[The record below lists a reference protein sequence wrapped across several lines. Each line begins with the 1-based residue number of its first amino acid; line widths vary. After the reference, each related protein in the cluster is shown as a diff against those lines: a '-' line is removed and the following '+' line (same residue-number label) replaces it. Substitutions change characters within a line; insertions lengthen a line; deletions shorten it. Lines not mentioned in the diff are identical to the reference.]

1 MATYYYLISSLPA
14 LRADQDPP
22 ISYDEFLG
30 MCKTAVPSS
39 VYSALEDLSL
49 SSDKGPLA
57 KEWSV
62 FYKSF
67 KAELD
72 YQRSI
77 KIGRPRPIPE
87 SRDAEAGAVISAA
100 IGAENPLEAEKLLMS
115 LEFKKLDE
123 MTSLH
128 YFDDYVLMGY
138 ALKLKLLERRRT
150 FKFEDGKEEFT
161 QLFTNI
167 QEQILKV

>member
-1 MATYYYLISSLPA
+1 VATYYYLISSLPT

-30 MCKTAVPSS
+30 MCKTAVSPS
-39 VYSALEDLSL
+39 VYSALEELSL

-57 KEWSV
+57 KEWAG
-62 FYKSF
+62 FYRSF

-77 KIGRPRPIPE
+77 RLGRPRPVPE
-87 SRDAEAGAVISAA
+87 NRDAESGAVISAA
-100 IGAENPLEAEKLLMS
+100 IGAENPLEAEKLLMA
-115 LEFKKLDE
+115 LEFRKLDE

-128 YFDDYVLMGY
+128 YFDDWVLMGY
-138 ALKLKLLERRRT
+138 AMKLKLIERRRA
-150 FKFEDGKEEFT
+150 FDHDDGKEEFT
-161 QLFTNI
+161 NLFKNI
-167 QEQILKV
+167 QDQILKV